1 MEGSTQVGQPVP
13 YGTNRPRI
21 LACTEEKKTV
31 KVISPSPKILV
42 FIVSFHARKIS
53 FQQYTLPP
61 SHAQISRGKNRVLR
75 ENPRFLSEKR
85 MFPEVRRVKVFDSTV
100 GPFLAF
106 EFMDSSLS
114 PPLFCVGSSGL
125 SMDHEKD

>member
-1 MEGSTQVGQPVP
+1 MAPTGQV
-13 YGTNRPRI
+13 I

-31 KVISPSPKILV
+31 KVIPPFQKILRSSG
-42 FIVSFHARKIS
+42 FFHARKIS

-61 SHAQISRGKNRVLR
+61 SYAQISRGKDRVLR

-106 EFMDSSLS
+106 EFRDSS
-114 PPLFCVGSSGL
+114 
-125 SMDHEKD
+125 